1 MVHDSNIKT
10 AGELGLRV
18 DSLADIPDL
27 IGAAFSV
34 DGLLLTEADLGP
46 EFFRLGSGVAGEL
59 FQKLVNYRVPTALV
73 LADFAAHGERF
84 AELAY
89 EHSRH
94 PSVRFVTTEAAARD
108 WLNSQAAE

>member
-1 MVHDSNIKT
+1 MTDQPNIKT

-34 DGLLLTEADLGP
+34 DGLMLTEADLGS
-46 EFFRLGSGVAGEL
+46 EFFRLRSGVAGEL

-73 LADFAAHGERF
+73 LEDFSAYGERF
-84 AELAY
+84 AELAS

-94 PSVRFVTTEAAARD
+94 PSVRFVTSEVAARE
-108 WLNSQAAE
+108 WLNSQAAQ

>member
-1 MVHDSNIKT
+1 MVHDFNIKS

-18 DSLADIPDL
+18 DNLADIPDL

-34 DGLLLTEADLGP
+34 DGLLLLEADLGP

-73 LADFAAHGERF
+73 LPDFAAYGERF

-94 PSVRFVTTEAAARD
+94 PSVRFVTTEAAARE

>member
-1 MVHDSNIKT
+1 MVHDFNIKT

-18 DSLADIPDL
+18 DSLAEIPEL

-34 DGLLLTEADLGP
+34 DGLLLLETDLGP

-73 LADFAAHGERF
+73 LPDFAAHGERF

-89 EHSRH
+89 EYSRH
-94 PSVRFVTTEAAARD
+94 PSVRFVTTEAAARE

>member
-1 MVHDSNIKT
+1 MVHDFNIKT
-10 AGELGLRV
+10 AGELGRRV

-34 DGLLLTEADLGP
+34 DGLLLLEADLGP
-46 EFFRLGSGVAGEL
+46 DFFRLRSGVAGEL

-73 LADFAAHGERF
+73 LPDFAAHGERF

-94 PSVRFVTTEAAARD
+94 PSVRFVTTEAAARE